1 MGFPKEILSD
11 QGSQFNSDLMKQFH
25 ALCQCRGI
33 RTSPYHPHS
42 NGTVERFHGIL
53 KAKLKKVVRNHPS
66 AWHRYLPTL
75 LFACREVPSE
85 STGFSPFH
93 LLFGREVCGP
103 LLLLKDTWTNKDQS
117 DAEAKPLYP
126 YLFELKNILAESCE
140 LAMQNS
146 SAALQRNKKYYDKK
160 TKDRRLSVGEEVLVL

>member
-1 MGFPKEILSD
+1 MAFSEARRQGVSLGTPVSFPPLSGIC
-11 QGSQFNSDLMKQFH
+11 Q
-25 ALCQCRGI
+25 LCF
-33 RTSPYHPHS
+33 SH
-42 NGTVERFHGIL
+42 VARFHQ
-53 KAKLKKVVRNHPS
+53 K
-66 AWHRYLPTL
+66 
-75 LFACREVPSE
+75 

-93 LLFGREVCGP
+93 LLFGRGVRGP

-146 SAALQRNKKYYDKK
+146 SAASQRNK
-160 TKDRRLSVGEEVLVL
+160 T